1 MPSQK
6 QNRCP
11 PKRPL
16 SDRSDEET
24 NAEESRPQPLV
35 TIEACDPALTIWCR
49 CAVWDNRGDGY
60 PQCIC
65 NLTTLKRREQCLL
78 LWIAGAHRISDV
90 AAASG

>member
-6 QNRCP
+6 QNRYP

-24 NAEESRPQPLV
+24 NAQESRPQPLV

-49 CAVWDNRGDGY
+49 CVAYHRQHRPSRPAEFKKPVAVVIGVGH
-60 PQCIC
+60 I
-65 NLTTLKRREQCLL
+65 
-78 LWIAGAHRISDV
+78 
-90 AAASG
+90 